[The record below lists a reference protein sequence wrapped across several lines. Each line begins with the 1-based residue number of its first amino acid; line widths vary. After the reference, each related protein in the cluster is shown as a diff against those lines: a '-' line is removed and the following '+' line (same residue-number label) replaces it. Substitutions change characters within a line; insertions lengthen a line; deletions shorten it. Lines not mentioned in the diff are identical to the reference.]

1 MFLEA
6 ERIRTN
12 VVRFAATMSEK
23 DLLPLTPNVVRGLND
38 KLYEKRKIAA
48 LEIERMVKEFIAS
61 NDVRQI
67 TRLTSV
73 LAEEFAVS
81 HNNHSRKGG
90 LIGLA
95 ATAIALGKD
104 AGLYLKNLIPPVL
117 TCFYDQDSRVRYYAC
132 EALYNIAKV
141 ARGSVLPFFNDVF
154 DGLSKL
160 AADPDPNVKNG
171 AELLDRL
178 IKDIV
183 TESSS
188 FDLVSFIPLL
198 RDRIYTANP
207 FAKQFMV
214 SWLMVLDAVPDLD
227 LIAHLPEFLDGLFNI
242 FKDRNAEIRKM
253 CEAILG
259 EFLRGIK
266 RESKNVNFAHMVN
279 ILVVH
284 SQPEVSDDVIQFT
297 AITWLRE
304 FITLSGRTMLPFIA
318 GILKSILPCMA
329 YEQDKQN
336 IKEAAKTVNQS
347 LMRLIT
353 EDDDKDVD
361 TDAMSMDCDNAV
373 SETQTLLDLGPVVNV
388 LTNQLIH
395 KSIQTRIAA
404 LRWVLLLHMKTPNK
418 IFGKIEDLFPKLLEA
433 LSDPSDE
440 VVLLDLEALA
450 EISASPA
457 GPPRNSPPQ
466 SMSPTESPASE
477 QASAPHRQ
485 LNKYFHNFM
494 HNIMLLF
501 RTDRKLLEER
511 GSFILR
517 QLCLLLNA
525 EDIYRALSE
534 IIVQEE
540 DFQFAALMVRYLNM
554 ILLTSSELFDL
565 RNQLRELATPESC
578 SLFSCL
584 YQSWCHNPVATVSLC
599 LLTQNYQHACDLLMV
614 FGHLE
619 VNVEFLIQIDKLV
632 QLIESPIF
640 TYLRLQLLDTQHNY
654 FLLKSLYGLLMLL
667 PQSDAFTTL
676 KNRLDCVPNGRVLSS
691 DTSDRRS
698 LCDFPCREHVQKIN
712 FQDLLQQF
720 RTVQQKHFIN
730 RHSRSPHLA
739 KNLLNI

>member
-1 MFLEA
+1 MA
-6 ERIRTN
+6 
-12 VVRFAATMSEK
+12 EK
-23 DLLPLTPNVVRGLND
+23 DLSPLTPSIARGLND
-38 KLYEKRKIAA
+38 KLYEKRKVAA
-48 LEIERMVKEFIAS
+48 LEIERMVKEFINS
-61 NDVRQI
+61 NEAGQI
-67 TRLTSV
+67 TSLTAV

-81 HNNHSRKGG
+81 HNNHARKGG

-104 AGLYLKNLIPPVL
+104 AGLYLKSLIPPVL

-141 ARGSVLPFFNDVF
+141 ARGSVLPFFNNVF

-207 FAKQFMV
+207 FAKQFLV
-214 SWLMVLDAVPDLD
+214 SWLQVLYAVPDVD
-227 LIAHLPEFLDGLFNI
+227 LISHLPEFLDGLFNI
-242 FKDRNAEIRKM
+242 FKDRNPEIRKM

-266 RESKNVNFAHMVN
+266 KEPENVNFAHMVN
-279 ILVVH
+279 ILVLY
-284 SQPEVSDDVIQFT
+284 SQPEASDDVIQFT

-304 FITLSGRTMLPFIA
+304 FIILSGRTMLPFIA

-329 YEQDKQN
+329 YDQDKQN

-361 TDAMSMDCDNAV
+361 GDAISMDCDNAV
-373 SETQTLLDLGPVVNV
+373 VEMPTQLDLGPVINV
-388 LTNQLIH
+388 LTNQLAN
-395 KSIQTRIAA
+395 KSIQTRIAV

-418 IFGKIEDLFPKLLEA
+418 LIMA
-433 LSDPSDE
+433 LS
-440 VVLLDLEALA
+440 
-450 EISASPA
+450 SAW
-457 GPPRNSPPQ
+457 
-466 SMSPTESPASE
+466 T
-477 QASAPHRQ
+477 
-485 LNKYFHNFM
+485 
-494 HNIMLLF
+494 
-501 RTDRKLLEER
+501 
-511 GSFILR
+511 
-517 QLCLLLNA
+517 LCMK
-525 EDIYRALSE
+525 
-534 IIVQEE
+534 V
-540 DFQFAALMVRYLNM
+540 M
-554 ILLTSSELFDL
+554 LTSSELFHL

-578 SLFSCL
+578 SLFTSL

-614 FGHLE
+614 FGQLE
-619 VNVEFLIQIDKLV
+619 VNVDFLIQIDKLV

-640 TYLRLQLLDTQHNY
+640 TCKYWLLIHTFLIGNY
-654 FLLKSLYGLLMLL
+654 SFLFS
-667 PQSDAFTTL
+667 
-676 KNRLDCVPNGRVLSS
+676 
-691 DTSDRRS
+691 SDRRS
-698 LCDFPCREHVQKIN
+698 TCDFPCREYVQQIN
-712 FQDLLQQF
+712 FQELLQQF
-720 RTVQQKHFIN
+720 KAVQQKHFIN
-730 RHSRSPHLA
+730 KHPRSPHLTNLT
-739 KNLLNI
+739 KNLSND

>member
-1 MFLEA
+1 MA
-6 ERIRTN
+6 
-12 VVRFAATMSEK
+12 EK
-23 DLLPLTPNVVRGLND
+23 DLSPLTQNVVRGLND
-38 KLYEKRKIAA
+38 KLYEKRKTAA
-48 LEIERMVKEFIAS
+48 LEIERMVKEFVAN

-67 TRLTSV
+67 KRLTSV

-207 FAKQFMV
+207 FAKQFLV
-214 SWLMVLDAVPDLD
+214 SWLVVLDAVPDLD

-253 CEAILG
+253 CEAVLG

-266 RESKNVNFAHMVN
+266 RESKNVNFADMVN
-279 ILVVH
+279 ILVIH
-284 SQPEVSDDVIQFT
+284 SQSEDEVIQFT

-304 FITLSGRTMLPFIA
+304 FITLSGRTMLPFNA
-318 GILKSILPCMA
+318 GILKAILPCMA

-336 IKEAAKTVNQS
+336 IKEVVKAVNQS

-361 TDAMSMDCDNAV
+361 SDSISMDCDNDFV
-373 SETQTLLDLGPVVNV
+373 EPRTQLDLGPVVNV
-388 LTNQLIH
+388 LTCQLSH
-395 KSIQTRIAA
+395 KSIQTRIAV
-404 LRWVLLLHMKTPNK
+404 LRWILLLHMKTPNK
-418 IFGKIEDLFPKLLEA
+418 IFGQIEQLFPELLKT

-440 VVLLDLEALA
+440 VVLLVLEALA

-457 GPPRNSPPQ
+457 GPPRNSPSQ
-466 SMSPTESPASE
+466 SMSESSSPASSE
-477 QASAPHRQ
+477 QTSAPHRQ
-485 LNKYFHNFM
+485 LNKYFHKFM
-494 HNIMLLF
+494 NNVMSLF

-525 EDIYRALSE
+525 EDIYRAMSE
-534 IIVQEE
+534 ILLQEE
-540 DFQFAALMVRYLNM
+540 DFQFASLMVRYLNM

-565 RNQLRELATPESC
+565 RDQLRELATAESC
-578 SLFSCL
+578 SLFCCL

-599 LLTQNYQHACDLLMV
+599 LLTQNYQHACELLMI

-640 TYLRLQLLDTQHNY
+640 TFLRLQLLDTQHNH

-676 KNRLDCVPNGRVLSS
+676 RNRLDCVPNGRVLSS
-691 DTSDRRS
+691 DISNNQGAH
-698 LCDFPCREHVQKIN
+698 DFPLREHVQNIN
-712 FQDLLQQF
+712 FKELLHQF
-720 RTVQQKHFIN
+720 KTVQQKHFIN
-730 RHSRSPHLA
+730 KHSRSPHLA
-739 KNLLNI
+739 KNLLSV

>member
-1 MFLEA
+1 M
-6 ERIRTN
+6 
-12 VVRFAATMSEK
+12 VRFAATMSEK

-373 SETQTLLDLGPVVNV
+373 AETQTLLDLGPVVNV

-395 KSIQTRIAA
+395 KSIQTRIAV

-466 SMSPTESPASE
+466 SMSPTGSPASE

-691 DTSDRRS
+691 DASDRRS

>member
-1 MFLEA
+1 MA
-6 ERIRTN
+6 
-12 VVRFAATMSEK
+12 EK
-23 DLLPLTPNVVRGLND
+23 DFLPLTQNIVRGLND
-38 KLYEKRKIAA
+38 KLYEKRKTAA
-48 LEIERMVKEFIAS
+48 LEIERMVKEFVAN

-67 TRLTSV
+67 TRLTAV
-73 LAEEFAVS
+73 LADEFAVS

-117 TCFYDQDSRVRYYAC
+117 ACFYDQDSRVRYYAC

-207 FAKQFMV
+207 FAKQFLV
-214 SWLMVLDAVPDLD
+214 SWLMVIDAVPDLD

-253 CEAILG
+253 CEAVLG

-266 RESKNVNFAHMVN
+266 RESKNVNFANMVN
-279 ILVVH
+279 ILVLH
-284 SQPEVSDDVIQFT
+284 SQSEDDVIQFT

-304 FITLSGRTMLPFIA
+304 FIILSGRTMLPFNA
-318 GILKSILPCMA
+318 GILKAILPCMA

-336 IKEAAKTVNQS
+336 IKEVAKAVNQS

-353 EDDDKDVD
+353 EDDDKDFDSDSV
-361 TDAMSMDCDNAV
+361 AMDCDNAV
-373 SETQTLLDLGPVVNV
+373 VEPQTQLDVGPVVDV
-388 LTNQLIH
+388 LTLYMTH
-395 KSIQTRIAA
+395 KSIQTRIAV
-404 LRWVLLLHMKTPNK
+404 LRWVLLLHVKTPNK
-418 IFGKIEDLFPKLLEA
+418 IFGQIDQLFPKLLDT

-457 GPPRNSPPQ
+457 GPPRNSSTQ
-466 SMSPTESPASE
+466 SMSEAGSPVSSSSD
-477 QASAPHRQ
+477 QTSAPHRQ
-485 LNKYFHNFM
+485 LNTYFHKFM
-494 HNIMLLF
+494 HNVMQLF

-540 DFQFAALMVRYLNM
+540 DLLFASLMVRYLNM

-565 RNQLRELATPESC
+565 RDQLRELATPDSC
-578 SLFSCL
+578 SLFCCL

-599 LLTQNYQHACDLLMV
+599 LLTQNYKHACDLLMI
-614 FGHLE
+614 FGQLE

-640 TYLRLQLLDTQHNY
+640 TYLRLQLLDTQHNH

-676 KNRLDCVPNGRVLSS
+676 RNRLDCVPNGRVLSCDLS
-691 DTSDRRS
+691 DKRG
-698 LCDFPCREHVQKIN
+698 LLDFPCREHVQRIN
-712 FQDLLQQF
+712 FQELLQQF
-720 RTVQQKHFIN
+720 KTVQQKHFIN
-730 RHSRSPHLA
+730 RHSRSSFLA
-739 KNLLNI
+739 KNLLNA

>member
-1 MFLEA
+1 
-6 ERIRTN
+6 
-12 VVRFAATMSEK
+12 MSEK
-23 DLLPLTPNVVRGLND
+23 DFLPLTQNVVRGLND
-38 KLYEKRKIAA
+38 KLYEKRKVAA
-48 LEIERMVKEFIAS
+48 LEIERMVKEFVAS

-67 TRLTSV
+67 TRLTAV

-207 FAKQFMV
+207 FAKQFLV

-227 LIAHLPEFLDGLFNI
+227 LIAYLPEFLDGLFNI

-253 CEAILG
+253 CEAVLG

-266 RESKNVNFAHMVN
+266 RESKNVNFANMVN
-279 ILVVH
+279 ILVIH
-284 SQPEVSDDVIQFT
+284 SQSEDDVIQFT

-304 FITLSGRTMLPFIA
+304 FITLSGRTMLPFNA
-318 GILKSILPCMA
+318 GILKAILPCMA
-329 YEQDKQN
+329 YDQDKQN
-336 IKEAAKTVNQS
+336 TKEVAKTVNQS

-353 EDDDKDVD
+353 EDDDKDFDSD
-361 TDAMSMDCDNAV
+361 TVSMDCDNV
-373 SETQTLLDLGPVVNV
+373 VTEPQTQLDLGPVVNV
-388 LTNQLIH
+388 LTTQLTH
-395 KSIQTRIAA
+395 RSIQTRIAV

-418 IFGKIEDLFPKLLEA
+418 IFGQIEELFPELLKT

-457 GPPRNSPPQ
+457 GPPRNSPTQ
-466 SMSPTESPASE
+466 SMSESGSPATE
-477 QASAPHRQ
+477 QTSAPHRQ
-485 LNKYFHNFM
+485 LNKYFHKFM
-494 HNIMLLF
+494 HNVMLLF

-534 IIVQEE
+534 IIGQEE
-540 DFQFAALMVRYLNM
+540 DLQFASLMVRYLNM

-565 RNQLRELATPESC
+565 RDQLRELATSESC
-578 SLFSCL
+578 SLFCCL

-599 LLTQNYQHACDLLMV
+599 LLTQNYRHACDLLMI
-614 FGHLE
+614 FGQLE

-640 TYLRLQLLDTQHNY
+640 TYLRLQLLDTQHNH

-676 KNRLDCVPNGRVLSS
+676 RNRLDCVPNGRVLSS
-691 DTSDRRS
+691 DVSDKRG
-698 LCDFPCREHVQKIN
+698 LLDFPSREHVQRIN
-712 FQDLLQQF
+712 FKELLQHF

-730 RHSRSPHLA
+730 KHPRSSFLA
-739 KNLLNI
+739 KNLLNV

>member
-1 MFLEA
+1 MA
-6 ERIRTN
+6 
-12 VVRFAATMSEK
+12 EK
-23 DLLPLTPNVVRGLND
+23 DLSPLTPSIARGLND
-38 KLYEKRKIAA
+38 KLYEKRKVAA
-48 LEIERMVKEFIAS
+48 LEIERMVKEFINS
-61 NDVRQI
+61 NEAGQI
-67 TRLTSV
+67 TSLTAV

-81 HNNHSRKGG
+81 HNNHARKGG

-104 AGLYLKNLIPPVL
+104 AGLYLKSLIPPVL

-141 ARGSVLPFFNDVF
+141 ARGSVLPFFNNVF

-207 FAKQFMV
+207 FAKQFLV
-214 SWLMVLDAVPDLD
+214 SWLQVLYAVPDVD
-227 LIAHLPEFLDGLFNI
+227 LISHLPEFLDGLFNI
-242 FKDRNAEIRKM
+242 FKDRNPEIRKM

-266 RESKNVNFAHMVN
+266 KEPENVNFAHMVN
-279 ILVVH
+279 ILVLY
-284 SQPEVSDDVIQFT
+284 SQPEASDDVIQFT

-304 FITLSGRTMLPFIA
+304 FIILSGRTMLPFIA

-329 YEQDKQN
+329 YDQDKQN

-361 TDAMSMDCDNAV
+361 GDAISMDCDNAV
-373 SETQTLLDLGPVVNV
+373 VEMPTQLDLGPVINV
-388 LTNQLIH
+388 LTNQLAN
-395 KSIQTRIAA
+395 KSIQTRIAV

-418 IFGKIEDLFPKLLEA
+418 IFGKIEDLFPKLLDA

-457 GPPRNSPPQ
+457 GPPRNSPPR
-466 SMSPTESPASE
+466 SMSDTGSPTTD
-477 QASAPHRQ
+477 QTSAPHRQ

-494 HNIMLLF
+494 HNVTLLF
-501 RTDRKLLEER
+501 RTNKKLLEER

-554 ILLTSSELFDL
+554 ILLTSSELFHL

-578 SLFSCL
+578 SLFTSL

-614 FGHLE
+614 FGQLE
-619 VNVEFLIQIDKLV
+619 VNVDFLIQIDKLV

-640 TYLRLQLLDTQHNY
+640 TSLRLQLLDTQHNY

-676 KNRLDCVPNGRVLSS
+676 RNRLDCVPNGKVLSS
-691 DTSDRRS
+691 DMSDRRS
-698 LCDFPCREHVQKIN
+698 TCDFPCREYVQQIN
-712 FQDLLQQF
+712 FQELLQQF
-720 RTVQQKHFIN
+720 KAVQQKHFIN
-730 RHSRSPHLA
+730 KHPRSPHLTNLT
-739 KNLLNI
+739 KNLSND